1 MLDKSTTLGAT
12 TKPHQLHILIPFH
25 RQETMSTREA
35 ASFAGVSIVTA
46 RLWATRYGLGRRVGG
61 PILLSKPALLMHLE
75 NDRAALRLYQQ
86 GERLDPRVARY
97 FERCGID
104 PVAAFRGSLEASFD
118 GRNA

>member
-1 MLDKSTTLGAT
+1 MQHSGIALEAA
-12 TKPHQLHILIPFH
+12 TKPHELQVLIPFH
-25 RQETMSTREA
+25 RQEAISTREA
-35 ASFAGVSIVTA
+35 ASFAGVSVVTA
-46 RLWATRYGLGRRVGG
+46 RLWATRYGLGRRVCG

-86 GERLDPRVARY
+86 GERWDPRVARY

-104 PVAAFRGSLEASFD
+104 PVAAFRGTLEASFD